1 MLWGAKEE
9 VLSGK
14 CFSTSLLAMLEI
26 KAQPTMAGRG
36 GGVVTSISSSEEDWN
51 NSCHHLWEDKML
63 WLKYQ
68 TL

>member
-1 MLWGAKEE
+1 
-9 VLSGK
+9 
-14 CFSTSLLAMLEI
+14 MLEI
-26 KAQPTMAGRG
+26 KAQATIAGWG
-36 GGVVTSISSSEEDWN
+36 EGVVSNISTSEEGWN